1 MGFTDW
7 FTFRTKEQKQAEA
20 RQYARWACPY
30 GDAQREKLTG
40 REAYQGGI
48 REPGDEPDTA
58 TVEEKRIRAAKKL
71 RRSLQGRIGIEM
83 ARYIALIEAD
93 AQVDETLNYPT
104 PDALMAAGDELLQWL
119 KAHKE
124 AIKR

>member
-1 MGFTDW
+1 MTC
-7 FTFRTKEQKQAEA
+7 
-20 RQYARWACPY
+20 Y
-30 GDAQREKLTG
+30 LTG

-58 TVEEKRIRAAKKL
+58 TEEEKRIRAAKKL

-119 KAHKE
+119 KAHKQE
-124 AIKR
+124 IKR

>member
-7 FTFRTKEQKQAEA
+7 FTFRTKEQKQAKA

-30 GDAQREKLTG
+30 
-40 REAYQGGI
+40 
-48 REPGDEPDTA
+48 
-58 TVEEKRIRAAKKL
+58 
-71 RRSLQGRIGIEM
+71 
-83 ARYIALIEAD
+83 AD

-119 KAHKE
+119 KAHKQ